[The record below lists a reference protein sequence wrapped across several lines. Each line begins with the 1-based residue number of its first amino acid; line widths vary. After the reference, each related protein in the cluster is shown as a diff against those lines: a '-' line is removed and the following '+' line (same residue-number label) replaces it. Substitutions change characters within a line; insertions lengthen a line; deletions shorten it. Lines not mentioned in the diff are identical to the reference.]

1 MGESDPRAYEPD
13 RLARAGVPVGET
25 KVQVLAVVNGFV
37 KKLRH
42 MRVVEAVDDAT
53 ACPVAHDQAEI
64 PQHSKLMRDGGLF
77 HSNSLGEVGYRKR
90 AVP

>member
-42 MRVVEAVDDAT
+42 MRVVEATDDSCLRPRA
-53 ACPVAHDQAEI
+53 PW
-64 PQHSKLMRDGGLF
+64 LG
-77 HSNSLGEVGYRKR
+77 SLSPKK
-90 AVP
+90 